1 MANTVTVLLNSVRD
15 ITFDVVDN
23 SGKTHYVTI
32 KGSGSLIRKPDGT
45 VLPSAHLPEV
55 GAYGITTGVDADLWA
70 QVEKTYGSMSLF
82 KKGFIKAAANK
93 KAEEEAGEELS
104 TKENGEE
111 PEEPEDPEDPQEA
124 NPKKKRG
131 GRKKAAE

>member
-23 SGKTHYVTI
+23 SGKTHYVKI
-32 KGSGSLIRKPDGT
+32 NGSGSLIRNTDGT
-45 VLPSAHLPEV
+45 VRASAPLSGV
-55 GAYGITTGVDADLWA
+55 GAYGMTVVDADLWA
-70 QVEKTYGSMSLF
+70 AVEKAYGSMSLF
-82 KKGFIKAAANK
+82 TKGFIKATTPK
-93 KAEEEAGEELS
+93 TEEAAKEEIS

-111 PEEPEDPEDPQEA
+111 PEDPQEA

>member
-23 SGKTHYVTI
+23 SGKTHYVKI

-111 PEEPEDPEDPQEA
+111 PEEPQEA

>member
-23 SGKTHYVTI
+23 SGKTHYVKI
-32 KGSGSLIRKPDGT
+32 KGSGSLIRNADGMVRPST
-45 VLPSAHLPEV
+45 PLPGV

-70 QVEKTYGSMSLF
+70 AVEKTYGSMSLF
-82 KKGFIKAAANK
+82 TKGFIKATTPKN
-93 KAEEEAGEELS
+93 EEAAKEEIS
-104 TKENGEE
+104 AKENGEE
-111 PEEPEDPEDPQEA
+111 PEEPQES
-124 NPKKKRG
+124 KKKRG

>member
-23 SGKTHYVTI
+23 SGKTHYVKI
-32 KGSGSLIRKPDGT
+32 KGSGSLIRNADGT
-45 VLPSAHLPEV
+45 VRPSTPLPGV

-70 QVEKTYGSMSLF
+70 AVEKTYGSMSLF
-82 KKGFIKAAANK
+82 TKGFIKATTPK
-93 KAEEEAGEELS
+93 TEEAAKEEIS
-104 TKENGEE
+104 AKENGEE
-111 PEEPEDPEDPQEA
+111 PEEPQEA

>member
-23 SGKTHYVTI
+23 SGKTHYVKI
-32 KGSGSLIRKPDGT
+32 NGSGSLIRNTDGT
-45 VLPSAHLPEV
+45 VRASAPLPGV
-55 GAYGITTGVDADLWA
+55 GAYGMTVVDADLWA
-70 QVEKTYGSMSLF
+70 AVEKTYGSMSLF
-82 KKGFIKAAANK
+82 TKGFIKATTPK
-93 KAEEEAGEELS
+93 TEEAAKEEIS
-104 TKENGEE
+104 AKENGEE
-111 PEEPEDPEDPQEA
+111 PEDPQEA